1 MSMTLLMVLLSAATI
16 YADQTV
22 KVDIIKG
29 SDNVEECSLKV
40 DGTTFEF
47 TDGVA
52 SVSGK
57 AGKTAVLS
65 LMPKSNYEVFNLY
78 ILETQVFGTRADI
91 SVLKIPYTQ
100 DGNKYTFTM
109 PTDESHGVFI
119 SAEIM
124 DYKGITSLSSIEE
137 NGKYVITS
145 DIDASDFSSS
155 IASFSGELAA
165 AINPDTNMP
174 YRISNLSTPLFTILT
189 GTVKNLVLESVN
201 ISGHTGNTGAIACT
215 ANSSARI
222 YNVGIL
228 SGSVGGTSNTGGLV
242 GLLDGTARV
251 INCYSFATITGG
263 SNVGGI
269 VGNNYAT
276 TTASSI
282 NTMVMNCMFYGDITG
297 GTTVSPVFGGTNIAN
312 LQGGLNTFNYY
323 AYDELKTQAISNNKY
338 NSALAVEQKYLNRFE
353 FYRLLL
359 NSNKKLAAFYA
370 TGDVND
376 GNQMLKWVLETA
388 DRTIDNP
395 KPYPILK
402 AQGYY
407 PSIVNPDIEHAPD
420 SASVGR
426 NKGGKLPSP
435 RNALTVTINSVGSNA
450 PTGASITT
458 GSLTLTRTDKDFD
471 RFNYNYDK
479 VQLPYYNDVGT
490 GNYTGNMVV
499 TGWKITDITAIEG
512 DPYTVDNYPTTGV
525 KDFPDHNYADR
536 KSSNKDLYSVSG
548 RVFSQGAY
556 FDVPYGVTSI
566 TIEPYW
572 GKAYYIADQYYDVVY
587 KNDYS
592 GKQGVSQTGTQVN
605 TKTTKYNEQSVE
617 TSIERALN
625 NINNNMGGLG
635 STVYDNALVLVGNL
649 HLNTVPQNGTN
660 SFTMMS
666 VDMDNDHEPDYS
678 LIYHHTGR
686 SSITPIRYDFLDI
699 IGTAQAQKPNGASLI
714 CNFTIF
720 KTRGW
725 FEVTN
730 TALFYTSQL
739 EYENLDNN
747 TKADAP
753 LILLGG
759 VVDQFVSTQSK
770 AVTGKTIYIHVGGNV
785 WINEFGMGTH
795 SDGSQ
800 STPHVPV
807 SVTGGEFPG
816 FYLTGTYNANA
827 TIREDNAECYISGGY
842 FHEVAGASQEG
853 IKGNVH
859 WQIYNADIDQ
869 FFGGGINEAKPIQGT
884 VTTDIYNS
892 HVTLFCGGPKF
903 GNMTTGKTVT
913 TNAEGCTFG
922 NYFGA
927 GYGGNSYSRK
937 KYYDNSG
944 NQNWTTLQNY
954 YVNDKGEY
962 YNGTSTGSSQTSGK
976 DYGKKGPGVATDFDY
991 EFFVWSSGTTGAR
1004 LFVKFVSFS
1013 LAQCDNVSSTLK
1025 KCTINE
1031 NFYGGG
1037 SLGKVS
1043 GTATSELEDCTVMG
1057 NAFGAGYSA
1066 TLPTIPVR
1074 NGGFTTN
1081 PNYNQNSGMFEPGV
1095 YTGTTEY
1102 TWKQVAS
1109 YPAEGGAGFDGTQ
1122 VITTQNLD
1130 KTNLGSVGN
1139 VQLTIKGTTQVKGS
1153 VYGGGEESVV
1163 TGNTVVNI
1171 TGGTIGAEG
1180 GSSYGYRYGNVYG
1193 GGKGKI
1199 DNEGNLVVSS
1209 VADLDA
1215 GLVKGNTSVTIN
1227 GTTETTKIVH
1237 NVYGGGAVGSVGT
1250 FTRDANGMP
1259 TACAANTGQ
1268 ATVTINGGKI
1278 GHNRKDS
1285 GMVDGSSRGWEG
1297 NAQAEGSF
1305 LNQLAWV
1312 NNATVIIGALSS
1324 EDPEDKGPV
1333 ILGSVYGGG
1342 ENGHNFKDSN
1352 VTINKGTI
1360 GNADPSAANYDCGN
1374 VYGAGCGTDTYT
1386 VGEDPTEH
1394 HNPMAG
1400 IVRGTTTIT
1409 VKGGHVLR
1417 NVYGGGSMGS
1427 VGNAED
1433 PSADN
1438 GQTIVTISGGEIGT
1452 EGTEGESNDKTG
1464 HVFGGPKGN
1473 FNDIEV
1479 IASVKKTQVTIN
1491 GTSHIRGSVFGGGE
1505 NGIVKGAVAVNVA
1518 GGTIDNDVYGGGALA
1533 HTNTYNWDDTA
1544 NDNAGGWAEGKT
1556 SASNTTTVSLT
1567 GGTING
1573 EAYGGAL
1580 GQKAGANGESSDVE
1594 AFVYGDVKVELNK
1607 GILITGVKGC
1617 VVNQIFG
1624 CNNLNGTPKG
1634 EVEVHVYNT
1643 QRAGANQIVNDA
1655 NETNAKV
1662 AGTQD
1667 GNGDFDLNSFD
1678 VAAVYGGGNQADYIP
1693 VDGTNQKT
1701 YVVIEGCDRTSIG
1714 NVYGGGNAA
1723 AVPGTHVLIKGSY
1736 EIGEVFGGGNGAKE
1750 GTRAHVGKY
1759 NESEEDYTLGDGKAL
1774 VQLMAGKVKF
1784 VYGGSNTRGN
1794 IRGGATVNNV
1804 DNEWTEGTQADCCE
1818 NMQVGQIFAGG
1829 KNADMASGADVVLGC
1844 TNSNDWVEEIYAGA
1858 RRANVGGDVSLTIT
1872 SGKFG
1877 RVFGGNM
1884 ISGKLNGSIT
1894 VNIEENGVCGIPVII
1909 GELYGGGNLAAYS
1922 IYGYNDDGTV
1932 KTSGD
1937 NPHASPVVNV
1947 RAFTSIGNIFGGG
1960 YGNSAVMVGSP
1971 TVNINEAAIN
1981 HTDEDVTYNG
1991 NQFSGTNLYFKK
2003 SENSEISVLDLSITS
2018 DPTDMTNIYKVVVP
2032 DHTDG
2037 KMGAI
2042 GNIYGGGNA
2051 AEVQGDTHV
2060 NIGTDTEVYV
2070 VRPDLTVTDKVKGFY
2085 TRSWDSATK
2094 TYDYTLIEDADKTAE
2109 EGVNYY
2115 QKRDV
2120 AGADIRGNVYGGGNE
2135 AEVTGSTNVVVG
2147 KKSN

>member
-1 MSMTLLMVLLSAATI
+1 MWG
-16 YADQTV
+16 QT
-22 KVDIIKG
+22 
-29 SDNVEECSLKV
+29 E
-40 DGTTFEF
+40 
-47 TDGVA
+47 
-52 SVSGK
+52 
-57 AGKTAVLS
+57 
-65 LMPKSNYEVFNLY
+65 
-78 ILETQVFGTRADI
+78 
-91 SVLKIPYTQ
+91 
-100 DGNKYTFTM
+100 
-109 PTDESHGVFI
+109 
-119 SAEIM
+119 
-124 DYKGITSLSSIEE
+124 ITSLSDITDPT
-137 NGKYVITS
+137 GQYRLTS
-145 DIDASDFSSS
+145 DVSGSGHTS
-155 IASFSGELAA
+155 IATFSGTLEA
-165 AINPDTNMP
+165 AINPETHMP
-174 YRISNLSTPLFTILT
+174 YRITGLSAPLFTTLT
-189 GTVKNLVLESVN
+189 GTVKNLVLEGVS
-201 ISGHTGNTGAIACT
+201 ISGNSGNTGAIACT
-215 ANSSARI
+215 ANGEARI

-228 SGSVGGTSNTGGLV
+228 SGSVGGTGNTGGLV
-242 GLLDGTARV
+242 GLLGGTARV
-251 INCYSFATITGG
+251 INCYSFATISGG

-269 VGNNYAT
+269 VGNNSTT
-276 TTASSI
+276 TTAGSI

-297 GTTVSPVFGGTNIAN
+297 GTTVSPVYGGTNINN
-312 LQGGLNTFNYY
+312 LNNGGLNTFNYY

-338 NSALAVEQKYLNRFE
+338 NCALAVEQKYLNRFE

-370 TGDVND
+370 TGNVND

-426 NKGGKLPSP
+426 NKGGKLPLP
-435 RNALTVTINSVGSNA
+435 RNTLTVTISSTQT
-450 PTGASITT
+450 TGGQTKPSGATITT
-458 GSLTLTRTDKDFD
+458 SSLTLTRTDKDFD
-471 RFNYNYDK
+471 RFNFNYDK

-490 GNYTGNMVV
+490 GNYTGNRVV
-499 TGWKITDITAIEG
+499 TGWKITAITAIDD
-512 DPYTVDNYPTTGV
+512 DPYTSENYPTTGIT
-525 KDFPDHNYADR
+525 DFPNHNYADR

-572 GKAYYIADQYYDVVY
+572 GKVYYIADQYYDVVY
-587 KNDYS
+587 SANYNT
-592 GKQGVSQTGTQVN
+592 KQGVSQTGTQVN
-605 TKTTKYNEQSVE
+605 TSSTLFNGQKVE

-625 NINNNMGGLG
+625 NINNNMGGWG
-635 STVYDNALVLVGNL
+635 PTVYDNVLVLVGNL
-649 HLNTVPQNGTN
+649 HLNTVPQNGTTP
-660 SFTMMS
+660 FTMTS

-686 SSITPIRYDFLDI
+686 SSVCPIRFDFLNI
-699 IGTAQAQKPNGASLI
+699 PGTAQAQKPNGASLI

-730 TALFYTSQL
+730 TSSFYSSQL

-747 TKADAP
+747 TKTDAP

-785 WINEFGMGTH
+785 WIQEFGMGTH

-1122 VITTQNLD
+1122 VITTLNLD

-1171 TGGTIGAEG
+1171 IGGTIGTTGKG
-1180 GSSYGYRYGNVYG
+1180 GAIWGNVYG
-1193 GGKGKI
+1193 GGKGKEK
-1199 DNEGNLVVSS
+1199 DVV
-1209 VADLDA
+1209 A
-1215 GLVKGNTSVTIN
+1215 GLVKGNTKIN
-1227 GTTETTKIVH
+1227 ISQASEEKPTAIYH
-1237 NVYGGGAVGSVGT
+1237 NVYGGGAYGSVGD
-1250 FTRDANGMP
+1250 FTYDGDTGMP
-1259 TACAANTGQ
+1259 TGLKPETTGGKT
-1268 ATVTINGGKI
+1268 TVTITGGTIGTNG
-1278 GHNRKDS
+1278 HDN
-1285 GMVDGSSRGWEG
+1285 GMVFGSSRGDVAIPEG
-1297 NAQAEGSF
+1297 DDEPKVDPNDRM
-1305 LNQLAWV
+1305 AWV
-1312 NNATVIIGALSS
+1312 YSTHVTIGDASA
-1324 EDPEDKGPV
+1324 ETAPAVK
-1333 ILGSVYGGG
+1333 GSVYGSG
-1342 ENGHNFKDSN
+1342 ENGHTFQNTTID
-1352 VTINKGTI
+1352 INKGTI
-1360 GNADPSAANYDCGN
+1360 GITDPEDEDGGAAYAYRGNVYGGGCGTDKYDSDGDDIKDAYNPLAGIVKGTTTINITGGHVVHN
-1374 VYGAGCGTDTYT
+1374 VYGAG
-1386 VGEDPTEH
+1386 
-1394 HNPMAG
+1394 A
-1400 IVRGTTTIT
+1400 
-1409 VKGGHVLR
+1409 
-1417 NVYGGGSMGS
+1417 MGS
-1427 VGNAED
+1427 VGGGAEANSGKTTINITGGRIGYD
-1433 PSADN
+1433 GDGNGHIFGAARGEFGVSTAASGLANVRETEVNINYTTTPSADN
-1438 GQTIVTISGGEIGT
+1438 E
-1452 EGTEGESNDKTG
+1452 DKD
-1464 HVFGGPKGN
+1464 VQL
-1473 FNDIEV
+1473 
-1479 IASVKKTQVTIN
+1479 IA
-1491 GTSHIRGSVFGGGE
+1491 GSVFGGGE
-1505 NGIVKGAVAVNVA
+1505 AGTVKGDVTVKMT
-1518 GGTIDNDVYGGGALA
+1518 GGLVLNDVYGGGALA
-1533 HTNTYNWDDTA
+1533 DTQTSNWDATA
-1544 NDNAGGWAEGKT
+1544 NENAGGWTDADKK
-1556 SASNTTTVSLT
+1556 SALHTTLVRLT
-1567 GGTING
+1567 GGDILG
-1573 EAYGGAL
+1573 EAYGGGL
-1580 GQKAGANGESSDVE
+1580 GEPGRPAYVW
-1594 AFVYGDVKVELNK
+1594 GDVLVDLN
-1607 GILITGVKGC
+1607 GTTTSGETGTAIDATAKGC
-1617 VVNQIFG
+1617 AVNQVFG
-1624 CNNLNGTPKG
+1624 CNNVNGTPKG
-1634 EVEVHVYNT
+1634 EVLVHVYAT
-1643 QRAGANQIVNDA
+1643 QNKYKSQMD
-1655 NETNAKV
+1655 AKV
-1662 AGTQD
+1662 KG
-1667 GNGDFDLNSFD
+1667 SYD
-1678 VAAVYGGGNQADYIP
+1678 VTAVYGGGNLAAYEPAGGKTTTNSTNVII
-1693 VDGTNQKT
+1693 DGC
-1701 YVVIEGCDRTSIG
+1701 GLTSIQT
-1714 NVYGGGNAA
+1714 VYGGGNAA
-1723 AVPGTHVLIKGSY
+1723 STPATNVTVNGTY
-1736 EIGEVFGGGNGAKE
+1736 EIEELFGGGNGKDKLSDGRPNPGANVGYKNYTIYKKVNDEWVAEDDPKYDTKE
-1750 GTRAHVGKY
+1750 ERTAESSDIIYGTGQASINVFGGTVHRV
-1759 NESEEDYTLGDGKAL
+1759 
-1774 VQLMAGKVKF
+1774 F
-1784 VYGGSNTRGN
+1784 GGSNTKGN
-1794 IRGGATVNNV
+1794 VRQTAVTLLDENSGCSFCVDEAYGGGKSAPMDAEAKLLMACIPGLQAAYGGAEAAAIQGNV
-1804 DNEWTEGTQADCCE
+1804 TLNITNGTFD
-1818 NMQVGQIFAGG
+1818 
-1829 KNADMASGADVVLGC
+1829 
-1844 TNSNDWVEEIYAGA
+1844 
-1858 RRANVGGDVSLTIT
+1858 
-1872 SGKFG
+1872 
-1877 RVFGGNM
+1877 RVFGGNN
-1884 ISGKLNGSIT
+1884 ISGTINGSIT
-1894 VNIEENGVCGIPVII
+1894 VNIEEIGCRPIVI
-1909 GELYGGGNLAAYS
+1909 GELYGGGNQAGYS
-1922 IYGYNDDGTV
+1922 VYGYDDDGKPV
-1932 KTSGD
+1932 ESGTTPLYD
-1937 NPHASPVVNV
+1937 DPQVNV
-1947 RAFTSIGNIFGGG
+1947 MSFTSIGKIFGGG
-1960 YGNSAVMVGSP
+1960 YGDGATMVGNPTVNVNELLGTPATYPTTGEDYDENGFKGKTITLDAGEPTEHTVTLPAHTKGKMGAISEVFGGGNAAKVIGSP
-1971 TVNINEAAIN
+1971 TVNIATQEEVYIVKQVTPDTTLPEGCYTRNSDGTYSEASGTASA
-1981 HTDEDVTYNG
+1981 DVTY
-1991 NQFSGTNLYFKK
+1991 YEKK
-2003 SENSEISVLDLSITS
+2003 TVL
-2018 DPTDMTNIYKVVVP
+2018 
-2032 DHTDG
+2032 
-2037 KMGAI
+2037 
-2042 GNIYGGGNA
+2042 
-2051 AEVQGDTHV
+2051 
-2060 NIGTDTEVYV
+2060 
-2070 VRPDLTVTDKVKGFY
+2070 
-2085 TRSWDSATK
+2085 
-2094 TYDYTLIEDADKTAE
+2094 
-2109 EGVNYY
+2109 GV
-2115 QKRDV
+2115 
-2120 AGADIRGNVYGGGNE
+2120 DIKGNVYGGGNN
-2135 AEVTGSTNVVVG
+2135 AKVTGDAVVNVG
-2147 KKSN
+2147 KRM

>member
-1 MSMTLLMVLLSAATI
+1 MALAVLMLTLVSIGAVA
-16 YADQTV
+16 QV
-22 KVDIIKG
+22 KV
-29 SDNVEECSLKV
+29 
-40 DGTTFEF
+40 
-47 TDGVA
+47 
-52 SVSGK
+52 
-57 AGKTAVLS
+57 
-65 LMPKSNYEVFNLY
+65 
-78 ILETQVFGTRADI
+78 VFGEKGEEKFPGTGGTITVSQDTKGDEVTVTLTVTPDKGYTITKGDIKVYATYPPSGTRTPEIADNLTLYYNG
-91 SVLKIPYTQ
+91 SEKEDVKDPSAKR
-100 DGNKYTFTM
+100 DYTFTIGSNFGVWVKEANFSSDSKGPQRGD
-109 PTDESHGVFI
+109 PT
-119 SAEIM
+119 EITDLSDM
-124 DYKGITSLSSIEE
+124 SSSGDYIITA
-137 NGKYVITS
+137 
-145 DIDASDFSSS
+145 DIDASSFNS
-155 IASFSGELAA
+155 ITSFSGTLEA
-165 AINPDTNMP
+165 AINQETHMP
-174 YRISNLSTPLFTILT
+174 YRITGLSAPLFTTLT

-201 ISGHTGNTGAIACT
+201 ISGHEGNTGAIACT

-228 SGSVGGTSNTGGLV
+228 SGSVGGTTNTGGIV
-242 GLLDGTARV
+242 GLLEGTARV
-251 INCYSFATITGG
+251 INCYSYADITDGT
-263 SNVGGI
+263 NVGGI
-269 VGNNYAT
+269 VGNNSVT

-282 NTMVMNCMFYGDITG
+282 KTMVMNCMFYGDITG
-297 GTTVSPVFGGTNIAN
+297 GTTISPVFGGTNIAN
-312 LQGGLNTFNYY
+312 LQGGLNSFNYY
-323 AYDELKTQAISNNKY
+323 AYDELKTKAISNNKY
-338 NSALAVEQKYLNRFE
+338 NSALAIEEKYLNRFE

-359 NSNKKLAAFYA
+359 NSNKKLAAFYV
-370 TGDVND
+370 TGNVADANL
-376 GNQMLKWVLETA
+376 MLKWVLETA
-388 DRTIDNP
+388 DRTIDAP

-407 PSIVNPDIEHAPD
+407 PSIINPDAVNAPD
-420 SASVGR
+420 STTVGR
-426 NKGGKLPSP
+426 NHGGKLPSP
-435 RNALTVTINSVGSNA
+435 RNTLTVTISSAQTTGGQTK
-450 PTGASITT
+450 PDGASITT
-458 GSLTLTRTDKDFD
+458 SSLTLVRTDKDFD

-490 GNYTGNMVV
+490 GNYTGNRVV
-499 TGWKITDITAIEG
+499 TGWKITAITAVPG
-512 DPYTVDNYPTTGV
+512 DPYTSDNYPTTGI

-536 KSSNKDLYSVSG
+536 KSSNKDLYTVSK

-572 GKAYYIADQYYDVVY
+572 GKAYYLADPNYDVVY
-587 KNDYS
+587 KTDYKD
-592 GKQGVSQTGTQVN
+592 GNKQNVTQTGTQVSVG
-605 TKTTKYNEQSVE
+605 TTKFNGQDVE
-617 TSIERALN
+617 TSIERA
-625 NINNNMGGLG
+625 INKINSDLGGLG

-649 HLNTVPQNGTN
+649 HLATVPQNGTN

-666 VDMDNDHEPDYS
+666 VDVDNDHEPDHS
-678 LIYHHTGR
+678 LIYHHIGR
-686 SSITPIRYDFLDI
+686 SSVCPIRFDFLNI
-699 IGTAQAQKPNGASLI
+699 PGTAQAQKPNGASLI

-730 TALFYTSQL
+730 TSLFYTSQL

-747 TKADAP
+747 TKTDAP

-770 AVTGKTIYIHVGGNV
+770 TVTGKTIYIHVGGNV
-785 WINEFGMGTH
+785 WIQEFGMGTH

-922 NYFGA
+922 KFFGA

-1171 TGGTIGAEG
+1171 TGGTIGTTGKG
-1180 GSSYGYRYGNVYG
+1180 GATWGNVYG
-1193 GGKGKI
+1193 GGKGKEK
-1199 DNEGNLVVSS
+1199 DVT
-1209 VADLDA
+1209 A
-1215 GLVKGNTSVTIN
+1215 GLVKGNTTVSISGSPTIIHNIYGGGAYGSVGDFTYDASGMPTALATANTGACTITITGGTFGSDGKEN
-1227 GTTETTKIVH
+1227 GMVFGSSRGDVAIPEGTPAVDPNDRMAWVCSTHVIIGDANAETSPTIKGSVYGSGENGHTFQNTVVDINKGIIGITDTNVDGGAAYAYRG
-1237 NVYGGGAVGSVGT
+1237 NVYGGG
-1250 FTRDANGMP
+1250 
-1259 TACAANTGQ
+1259 
-1268 ATVTINGGKI
+1268 
-1278 GHNRKDS
+1278 
-1285 GMVDGSSRGWEG
+1285 
-1297 NAQAEGSF
+1297 
-1305 LNQLAWV
+1305 
-1312 NNATVIIGALSS
+1312 
-1324 EDPEDKGPV
+1324 
-1333 ILGSVYGGG
+1333 
-1342 ENGHNFKDSN
+1342 
-1352 VTINKGTI
+1352 
-1360 GNADPSAANYDCGN
+1360 
-1374 VYGAGCGTDTYT
+1374 CGTDKYDSNSD
-1386 VGEDPTEH
+1386 GIKDKY
-1394 HNPMAG
+1394 NPLAG
-1400 IVRGTTTIT
+1400 IVQGTTTINIT
-1409 VKGGHVLR
+1409 GGQVVH
-1417 NVYGGGSMGS
+1417 NIYGAGAMGS
-1427 VGNAED
+1427 VGGGAEAT
-1433 PSADN
+1433 S
-1438 GQTIVTISGGEIGT
+1438 GKTTINVTGGRIGYD
-1452 EGTEGESNDKTG
+1452 GDGNG
-1464 HVFGGPKGN
+1464 HVFGAARGEYGVSTAASGLAN
-1473 FNDIEV
+1473 VRETEV
-1479 IASVKKTQVTIN
+1479 NINYTTTPTADNEGKTVQLIA
-1491 GTSHIRGSVFGGGE
+1491 GSVFGGGE
-1505 NGIVKGAVAVNVA
+1505 AGTVKESVAVNMT
-1518 GGTIDNDVYGGGALA
+1518 GGLVLKDVYGGGALA
-1533 HTNTYNWDDTA
+1533 DTQTSNWDATA
-1544 NDNAGGWAEGKT
+1544 NENAGGWADADKK
-1556 SASNTTTVSLT
+1556 SALHTTTVRLT
-1567 GGTING
+1567 GGRVG
-1573 EAYGGAL
+1573 EEVYGGGL
-1580 GQKAGANGESSDVE
+1580 GETGKPAYVW
-1594 AFVYGDVKVELNK
+1594 GDVKVELNK
-1607 GILITGVKGC
+1607 DIAITGVRGC

-1624 CNNLNGTPKG
+1624 CNNQNGTPEG
-1634 EVEVHVYNT
+1634 NVEVHVYNT
-1643 QRAGANQIVNDA
+1643 QRAGATQIVNGA
-1655 NETNAKV
+1655 NVTDAKV

-1667 GNGDFDLNSFD
+1667 SNGDFDLNSFD

-1981 HTDEDVTYNG
+1981 HTDEDATY
-1991 NQFSGTNLYFKK
+1991 
-2003 SENSEISVLDLSITS
+2003 E
-2018 DPTDMTNIYKVVVP
+2018 
-2032 DHTDG
+2032 G
-2037 KMGAI
+2037 KQYI
-2042 GNIYGGGNA
+2042 
-2051 AEVQGDTHV
+2051 
-2060 NIGTDTEVYV
+2060 
-2070 VRPDLTVTDKVKGFY
+2070 
-2085 TRSWDSATK
+2085 
-2094 TYDYTLIEDADKTAE
+2094 
-2109 EGVNYY
+2109 
-2115 QKRDV
+2115 
-2120 AGADIRGNVYGGGNE
+2120 
-2135 AEVTGSTNVVVG
+2135 
-2147 KKSN
+2147 

>member
-22 KVDIIKG
+22 KVDIKG
-29 SDNVEECSLKV
+29 SVNVEEWSLKV
-40 DGTTFEF
+40 DETTIEF

-52 SVSGK
+52 SVSDK

-78 ILETQVFGTRADI
+78 ILETKEFGTRADI
-91 SVLKIPYTQ
+91 SVPKIQYTQ
-100 DGNKYTFTM
+100 DGNEYTFTM
-109 PTDESHGVFI
+109 PTDESHGVYI

-124 DYKGITSLSSIEE
+124 DYKGITSLSSIIEG

-145 DIDASDFSSS
+145 DIDASGFSSS

-174 YRISNLSTPLFTILT
+174 YRISNLSTPLFTTLT
-189 GTVKNLVLESVN
+189 GTVKNLVLESVS
-201 ISGHTGNTGAIACT
+201 ISSGDDSGNTGAIACK
-215 ANSSARI
+215 ANSNARI

-228 SGSVGGTSNTGGLV
+228 SGSVGGTTNTGGLV
-242 GLLDGTARV
+242 GLLGGTARV

-269 VGNNYAT
+269 VGNNNAT
-276 TTASSI
+276 TTAASI

-323 AYDELKTQAISNNKY
+323 AYDELKTKAISNNKY
-338 NSALAVEQKYLNRFE
+338 NSALAVEKKYLNRFE

-370 TGDVND
+370 TGDVDD

-426 NKGGKLPSP
+426 NKGGKLGKT
-435 RNALTVTINSVGSNA
+435 LTVHIGGVGSNA
-450 PTGASITT
+450 PTGASIRRR
-458 GSLTLTRTDKDFD
+458 GAIQLQRTDKDFD

-490 GNYTGNMVV
+490 GNYTGNRVV
-499 TGWKITDITAIEG
+499 TGWKITAITAIDS
-512 DPYTVDNYPTTGV
+512 DPYTAANYPTTGI

-536 KSSNKDLYSVSG
+536 RSSNKDLYSVSK

-572 GKAYYIADQYYDVVY
+572 GKAYYIADPNYDVVY
-587 KNDYS
+587 YKTNNTDYNA
-592 GKQGVSQTGTQVN
+592 KENVSQTGTQV
-605 TKTTKYNEQSVE
+605 KTSTTLFNGQNVE

-625 NINNNMGGLG
+625 NINNNMGGWG
-635 STVYDNALVLVGNL
+635 PTVYDNALVLVGNL
-649 HLNTVPQNGTN
+649 HLNTVPQNGTTP
-660 SFTMMS
+660 FTMMS
-666 VDMDNDHEPDYS
+666 VDENNDHEPDYS
-678 LIYHHTGR
+678 LIYHHKDR
-686 SSITPIRYDFLDI
+686 SSIAPIRFDFLNI
-699 IGTAQAQKPNGASLI
+699 PGTAQAQKPNGASLI

-739 EYENLDNN
+739 EYENLDGN
-747 TKADAP
+747 TKTDAP

-1139 VQLTIKGTTQVKGS
+1139 VQLTIKGTTEVKGS

-1171 TGGTIGAEG
+1171 TGGTIGTTGKG
-1180 GSSYGYRYGNVYG
+1180 GATWGNVYG
-1193 GGKGKI
+1193 GGKGKEK
-1199 DNEGNLVVSS
+1199 DVT
-1209 VADLDA
+1209 A
-1215 GLVKGNTSVTIN
+1215 GLVKGNTTVSISGSPTIL
-1227 GTTETTKIVH
+1227 H
-1237 NVYGGGAVGSVGT
+1237 NVYGGGAYGSVGD
-1250 FTRDANGMP
+1250 FTYDATTGMP
-1259 TACAANTGQ
+1259 TALATANTG
-1268 ATVTINGGKI
+1268 ACTVTITGGTFGSNG
-1278 GHNRKDS
+1278 HEN
-1285 GMVDGSSRGWEG
+1285 GMVFGSSRGDVAVPG
-1297 NAQAEGSF
+1297 TDGVDPNDRM
-1305 LNQLAWV
+1305 AWV
-1312 NNATVIIGALSS
+1312 YSTHVTIGDANAETSPTI
-1324 EDPEDKGPV
+1324 K
-1333 ILGSVYGGG
+1333 GSVYGSG
-1342 ENGHNFKDSN
+1342 ENGHTFQNTIVD
-1352 VTINKGTI
+1352 INKGIIGVTDTNVDGGAAYAYRGNVYGGGCGTDMYDSNNDGTQDKYNPLAGIVKGTTTI
-1360 GNADPSAANYDCGN
+1360 NIAGGQVVHN
-1374 VYGAGCGTDTYT
+1374 VYGAG
-1386 VGEDPTEH
+1386 
-1394 HNPMAG
+1394 A
-1400 IVRGTTTIT
+1400 
-1409 VKGGHVLR
+1409 
-1417 NVYGGGSMGS
+1417 MGS
-1427 VGNAED
+1427 VGGGAEAKSGKTTINVTGGRIGYD
-1433 PSADN
+1433 GVDN
-1438 GQTIVTISGGEIGT
+1438 
-1452 EGTEGESNDKTG
+1452 G
-1464 HVFGGPKGN
+1464 HVFGAASGEYGVSTAASGLAN
-1473 FNDIEV
+1473 VRETEV
-1479 IASVKKTQVTIN
+1479 NINYTTTPTADNEGKTAQLIA
-1491 GTSHIRGSVFGGGE
+1491 GSVFGGGE
-1505 NGIVKGAVAVNVA
+1505 AGTVKESVAVNMT
-1518 GGTIDNDVYGGGALA
+1518 GGLVLKDVYGGGALA
-1533 HTNTYNWDDTA
+1533 DTQTSNWDATA
-1544 NDNAGGWAEGKT
+1544 NENAGGWADADKK
-1556 SASNTTTVSLT
+1556 SALHTTTVRLT
-1567 GGTING
+1567 GGRVG
-1573 EAYGGAL
+1573 EEVYGGGL
-1580 GQKAGANGESSDVE
+1580 GETGKPAYVW
-1594 AFVYGDVKVELNK
+1594 GDVKVELNK
-1607 GILITGVKGC
+1607 GIAITGVKGC

-1624 CNNLNGTPKG
+1624 CNNLNGTPEG
-1634 EVEVHVYNT
+1634 NVEVHVYNT
-1643 QRAGANQIVNDA
+1643 QRAGATQIVNDA
-1655 NETNAKV
+1655 NVTNAKV

-1667 GNGDFDLNSFD
+1667 SNGDFDLNSFD

-1693 VDGTNQKT
+1693 VDGTNQKS

-1759 NESEEDYTLGDGKAL
+1759 NETEEDYTLGDGKAL

-1804 DNEWTEGTQADCCE
+1804 DNVWTEGTQADCCE

-1829 KNADMASGADVVLGC
+1829 KNADMASGADVILGC

-1909 GELYGGGNLAAYS
+1909 GELYGGGNLAPYS
-1922 IYGYNDDGTV
+1922 IYGYNDNGTV

-1937 NPHASPVVNV
+1937 NPHASPVINV

-1960 YGNSAVMVGSP
+1960 YGYSAVMVGSP

-2003 SENSEISVLDLSITS
+2003 SENSEISVLDLSKTS
-2018 DPTDMTNIYKVVVP
+2018 DPTDMTNVYKVVVP

-2094 TYDYTLIEDADKTAE
+2094 TYDYTLIVDADKTAE

-2120 AGADIRGNVYGGGNE
+2120 AGADIRGKVYGGGNK
-2135 AEVTGSTNVVVG
+2135 ADVTGSTNVVVG